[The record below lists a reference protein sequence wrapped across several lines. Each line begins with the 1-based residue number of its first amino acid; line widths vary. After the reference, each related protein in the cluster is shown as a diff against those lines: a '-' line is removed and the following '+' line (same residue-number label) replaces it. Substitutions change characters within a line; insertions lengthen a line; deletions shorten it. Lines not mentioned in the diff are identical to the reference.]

1 MILRNLSRH
10 NVILCYSVI
19 IKKERSQKLMNFEMI
34 TEGLKQLLV
43 KYHERN
49 IHVPSLSVRHG

>member
-1 MILRNLSRH
+1 MILRNLF
-10 NVILCYSVI
+10 VTFLAFVAWG
-19 IKKERSQKLMNFEMI
+19 F
-34 TEGLKQLLV
+34 KQMLV